1 MRWGL
6 LQNNVAVVCA
16 ELLATGEGLL
26 AVSGKWV
33 ADFLLNE
40 DQNFLDLD
48 LAGGSGKE
56 GRIGL
61 SC

>member
-1 MRWGL
+1 MRWEL

-26 AVSGKWV
+26 AVSGKRV
-33 ADFLLNE
+33 ADFFLNE
-40 DQNFLDLD
+40 DQDLLDLG
-48 LAGGSGKE
+48 LAAGSGKE

>member
-1 MRWGL
+1 M
-6 LQNNVAVVCA
+6 CA
-16 ELLATGEGLL
+16 EHLTTGEGLL